1 MKVHYAP
8 PLAQSIRILPV
19 SIKHFSLYLLIK
31 FISQITLSVTKVN
44 DGITQNMKVIINIDN
59 RPLK

>member
-1 MKVHYAP
+1 MKVQNAP
-8 PLAQSIRILPV
+8 PLAHSIRILPV
-19 SIKHFSLYLLIK
+19 GIKHLSLYLLIK
-31 FISQITLSVTKVN
+31 FILQISLTVTKVN